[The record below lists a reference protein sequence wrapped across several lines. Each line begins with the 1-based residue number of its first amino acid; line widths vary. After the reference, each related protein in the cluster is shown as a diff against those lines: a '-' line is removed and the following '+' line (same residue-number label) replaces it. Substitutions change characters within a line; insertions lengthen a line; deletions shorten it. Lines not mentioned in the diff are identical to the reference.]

1 MALGGPPGTAT
12 PPAQVLQLPLRGGNG
27 TPCPTLGPDV
37 GLNRGRWGGGTRGRS
52 GASPGSELCVG
63 TRALARWVCM
73 CVIVCATLRGGVRA
87 CVHPVQGGVHIHVH
101 VELAACVSVALR
113 ACAASCACACVC
125 TPVCTQLGRGVC
137 VCVHA
142 CSKCAQG

>member
-12 PPAQVLQLPLRGGNG
+12 PPGTSAAASPAGWEWDPLPHTGPRCGAEQG
-27 TPCPTLGPDV
+27 TV
-37 GLNRGRWGGGTRGRS
+37 GGGTRGRS

-125 TPVCTQLGRGVC
+125 TPVCAQLGRGVC
-137 VCVHA
+137 VCA
-142 CSKCAQG
+142 CV